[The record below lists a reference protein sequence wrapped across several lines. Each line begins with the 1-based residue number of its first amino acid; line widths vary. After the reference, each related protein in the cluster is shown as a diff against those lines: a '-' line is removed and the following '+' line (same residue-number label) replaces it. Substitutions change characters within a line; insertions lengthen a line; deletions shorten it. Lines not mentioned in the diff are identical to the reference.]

1 MPIEHEDST
10 FVCHEPCDHCG
21 SRNNAARFSDGHLYC
36 FGCETYTPPPTGDF
50 VDTDTLLPPTTNAP
64 LLEGT
69 ARAIP
74 ARGLSEEDCAK
85 FGYLVGQ
92 KADGSQVQI
101 AQYRNAKGQ
110 VVAQKLRGKDKSFQ
124 TVGDFKDVSF
134 FGAHLWSSGK
144 KICLVEGEIDA
155 ISLSKC
161 WQHSYACVSLPNG
174 AQSAVRAVK
183 ANYDYLNGFQEV
195 VIAMDMD
202 EAGQK
207 AAEAIAEILPPG
219 KAKIARLP
227 AKDANAALVD
237 GKTAE
242 LMASIYQAA
251 PFRPDGI
258 KAAGDYR
265 DVISVDETASAISW
279 PYSALDQMLMGMRRR
294 ELITLAAGSGCGKT
308 TFIKEIA
315 HHLMMSGEKVGLIC
329 LEEAPKRTLLGLTGI
344 HLNKNLLVD
353 RNLATDEEVLEGF
366 DDLFTDRTC
375 VLYDSFGTTS
385 PDIICQRIEYMAR
398 SLDVSWVILD
408 HVTMLTASMADERR
422 ELDKCVTAFRS
433 SVESNNIG
441 MIMVSHLT
449 RPGGRGH
456 EEGASVSLSQLRSSH
471 ALAQLADAAIGL
483 QKDPEDPDSDV
494 RFVRVL
500 KNRFSGA
507 IGDAG
512 TLLYN
517 RETGRLQE
525 FELSLLA
532 DSEDAE
538 EEAEAEAA

>member
-1 MPIEHEDST
+1 MPVEHEGST
-10 FVCHEPCDHCG
+10 FVRHEPCEQCG
-21 SRNNAARFSDGHLYC
+21 SRDNAALYSDGHLHC
-36 FGCETYTPPPTGDF
+36 FGCGHYTPPPAEGDA
-50 VDTDTLLPPTTNAP
+50 VETTTPTPTNHQLLD
-64 LLEGT
+64 GT
-69 ARAIP
+69 PRAIP
-74 ARGLSEEDCAK
+74 ARGLSEEDCRK
-85 FGYLVGQ
+85 FGYMVGQ
-92 KADGSQVQI
+92 KANGEQVQI
-101 AQYRNAKGQ
+101 AQYRDANGR
-110 VVAQKLRGKDKSFQ
+110 VIAQKLRGKDKAFQ
-124 TVGDFKDVSF
+124 MVGDAKNVTL
-134 FGAHLWSSGK
+134 FGSHLWSSGK
-144 KICLVEGEIDA
+144 KVCLTEGEIDA

-161 WQHSYACVSLPNG
+161 WNHQYACVSLPSG
-174 AQSAVRAVK
+174 AQSAVKAVK
-183 ANYDYLNGFQEV
+183 ANFDYLNSFDEV
-195 VIAMDMD
+195 IICMDMD

-207 AAEAIAEILPPG
+207 AAQDIAEVLPPG
-219 KAKIARLP
+219 RAKIARLP
-227 AKDANAALVD
+227 TKDANEALTS

-242 LMASIYQAA
+242 LMAAVYQAA

-265 DVISVDETASAISW
+265 EVISVDETASAISW
-279 PYSALDQMLMGMRRR
+279 PFSALDSMLMGMRRR

-315 HHLMMSGEKVGLIC
+315 YHLMMSGERVGLIC

-353 RNLATDEEVLEGF
+353 RSQATDDEVLEGF

-375 VLYDSFGTTS
+375 VLYDSFGTNS
-385 PDIICQRIEYMAR
+385 PEIIAQRIEYMAR

-408 HVTMLTASMADERR
+408 HVTMLTASMVDERR

-433 SVESNNIG
+433 LVESNNIG

-456 EEGASVSLSQLRSSH
+456 EDGAAVSLSQLRSSH
-471 ALAQLADAAIGL
+471 SLAQLADAAIGL

-512 TLLYN
+512 TLLYD

-525 FELSLLA
+525 FELALLA
-532 DSEDAE
+532 QEDASED
-538 EEAEAEAA
+538 EASAA

>member
-1 MPIEHEDST
+1 MPVEHEGST
-10 FVCHEPCDHCG
+10 FVRHEPCEQCG
-21 SRNNAARFSDGHLYC
+21 SRDNAALYSDGHLHC
-36 FGCETYTPPPTGDF
+36 FGCGHYTPPPAEGDA
-50 VDTDTLLPPTTNAP
+50 VETTTPTPTNHQLLD
-64 LLEGT
+64 GT
-69 ARAIP
+69 PRAIP
-74 ARGLSEEDCAK
+74 ARGLSEEDCRK
-85 FGYLVGQ
+85 FGYMVGQ
-92 KADGSQVQI
+92 KANGEQVQI
-101 AQYRNAKGQ
+101 AQYRDANGR
-110 VVAQKLRGKDKSFQ
+110 VIAQKLRGKDKAFQ
-124 TVGDFKDVSF
+124 MVGDAKNVTL
-134 FGAHLWSSGK
+134 FGSHLWSSGK
-144 KICLVEGEIDA
+144 KVCLTEGEIDA

-161 WQHSYACVSLPNG
+161 WNHQYACVSLPSG
-174 AQSAVRAVK
+174 AQSAVKAVK
-183 ANYDYLNGFQEV
+183 ANFDYLNSFDEV
-195 VIAMDMD
+195 IICMDMD

-207 AAEAIAEILPPG
+207 AAQDIAEVLPPG
-219 KAKIARLP
+219 RAKIARLP
-227 AKDANAALVD
+227 TKDANEALTS

-242 LMASIYQAA
+242 LMAAVYQAA

-258 KAAGDYR
+258 KSAGDYR
-265 DVISVDETASAISW
+265 GVISVDETASAISW
-279 PYSALDQMLMGMRRR
+279 PFSALDSMLMGMRRR

-315 HHLMMSGEKVGLIC
+315 YHLMMSGERVGLIC

-353 RNLATDEEVLEGF
+353 RSQATDDEVLEGF

-375 VLYDSFGTTS
+375 VLYDSFGTNS
-385 PDIICQRIEYMAR
+385 PEIIAQRIEYMAR

-408 HVTMLTASMADERR
+408 HVTMLTASMVDERR

-433 SVESNNIG
+433 LVESNNIG

-456 EEGASVSLSQLRSSH
+456 EDGAAVSLSQLRSSH
-471 ALAQLADAAIGL
+471 SLAQLADAAIGL

-512 TLLYN
+512 TLLYD

-525 FELSLLA
+525 FELALLA
-532 DSEDAE
+532 QEDASED
-538 EEAEAEAA
+538 EASAA